1 MKSMPRS
8 LCWKDEYTEY
18 MHEICPGRLTPEVT
32 RLLNEKFGTNYTK
45 TQIGGVRKRLGLLVG
60 GEAFK
65 NKLLNKEQHDY
76 FLDNQ
81 QGKIAQEIADE
92 MNEKFGLSLNAKQVK
107 AYRKNHD
114 LLSGLTGRFEKGRTP
129 FNKGKK
135 FPGRPPNSGQFKKGN
150 KPPNYLPVGTINF
163 TTDGYPKEKI
173 AEPNK
178 WVLKH
183 RKVWEDNFG
192 PIPEG
197 HSVCFLDGDKSN
209 YDISNLILLS
219 NEELARMNHNNY
231 FSTDPELT
239 KLGAGITKLTRKI
252 KQQE

>member
-1 MKSMPRS
+1 MPRS

-32 RLLNEKFGTNYTK
+32 RLINEKFGTNYTK
-45 TQIGGVRKRLGLLVG
+45 TQISGVRKRIGLPVG
-60 GEAFK
+60 NVFK

-76 FLDNQ
+76 FTENQ
-81 QGKIAQEIADE
+81 QGKTAQEIANE
-92 MNEKFGLSLNAKQVK
+92 MNEKFGLSLTVQQVK
-107 AYRKNHD
+107 SYRSNNN
-114 LLSGLTGRFEKGRTP
+114 LTSGLTGRFEKGRIP

-135 FPGRPPNSGQFKKGN
+135 FPNRPRNSGQFKKGN

-173 AEPNK
+173 ADPNK

-197 HSVCFLDGDKSN
+197 YSVCFLDGDKSN

-219 NEELARMNHNNY
+219 NEELARMNQNNY

-239 KLGAGITKLTRKI
+239 KLGVSITKLSRKI
-252 KQQE
+252 KKQE

>member
-1 MKSMPRS
+1 MPRS

-45 TQIGGVRKRLGLLVG
+45 TQIGGVRKRLGLQVG
-60 GEAFK
+60 NVFK

-76 FLDNQ
+76 FSNNQ
-81 QGKIAQEIADE
+81 QD
-92 MNEKFGLSLNAKQVK
+92 
-107 AYRKNHD
+107 
-114 LLSGLTGRFEKGRTP
+114 SGLTGRFEKGQIP

-135 FPGRPPNSGQFKKGN
+135 FPDRPRNSGQFKKGN

-173 AEPNK
+173 ADPNK

-197 HSVCFLDGDKSN
+197 YSVCFLDGDKTN

-219 NEELARMNHNNY
+219 NEELARMNQNNY

-239 KLGAGITKLTRKI
+239 KLGVGITKLSRKI

>member
-1 MKSMPRS
+1 MPQS

-32 RLLNEKFGTNYTK
+32 RLLNEKFGTTYTK
-45 TQIGGVRKRLGLLVG
+45 VQIGGVRKRLGLLVG
-60 GEAFK
+60 DAAFK

-76 FLDNQ
+76 FSDNQ
-81 QGKIAQEIADE
+81 KWKSAQVMADE
-92 MNEKFGLSLNAKQVK
+92 MNEKFGLSLTSEQIRS
-107 AYRKNHD
+107 YRRNNN
-114 LLSGLTGRFEKGRTP
+114 LYSGLTGRFEKGQTP
-129 FNKGKK
+129 HNKGKK
-135 FPGRPPNSGQFKKGN
+135 YPNRTPNSGQFQKGN
-150 KPPNYLPVGTINF
+150 KPPNYVPVGTINY
-163 TTDGYPKEKI
+163 TTNGYPKEKI
-173 AEPNK
+173 GEPNQ

-192 PIPEG
+192 PIPKG

-219 NEELARMNHNNY
+219 REELIRMNHNDY
-231 FSTDPELT
+231 FSSDPELT
-239 KLGAGITKLTRKI
+239 KLGASITKLTRKI

>member
-1 MKSMPRS
+1 MRSMPRS

-60 GEAFK
+60 KIYQG
-65 NKLLNKEQHDY
+65 KLLTKEQHDY
-76 FLDNQ
+76 LVSIQKNKTSRDVANKMNQ
-81 QGKIAQEIADE
+81 
-92 MNEKFGLSLNAKQVK
+92 KFGLSLTEKQIK
-107 AYRKNHD
+107 SYRGNNN
-114 LLSGLTGRFEKGRTP
+114 LNSGLTGRFEKGRVP
-129 FNKGKK
+129 YNKGKK
-135 FPGRPPNSGQFKKGN
+135 LPNMPENSGQFKKGN

-173 AEPNK
+173 ADPNK

-197 HSVCFLDGDKSN
+197 YSVCFLDGDKTN

-219 NEELARMNHNNY
+219 NEELARMNQNNY

-239 KLGAGITKLTRKI
+239 KLGAGITKLSRKI

>member
-1 MKSMPRS
+1 MPRS

-60 GEAFK
+60 KIYQG
-65 NKLLNKEQHDY
+65 KLLTKEQHDY
-76 FLDNQ
+76 LVSIQKNKTSRDVANKMNQ
-81 QGKIAQEIADE
+81 
-92 MNEKFGLSLNAKQVK
+92 KFGLSLIEKQIK
-107 AYRKNHD
+107 SYRGNNN
-114 LLSGLTGRFEKGRTP
+114 LYSGLTGRFEKGRIP

-135 FPGRPPNSGQFKKGN
+135 FPDRPRNSGQFKKGN

-173 AEPNK
+173 ADPNK

-219 NEELARMNHNNY
+219 NEELARMNQNNY

-239 KLGAGITKLTRKI
+239 KLGAGITKLSRKI

>member
-1 MKSMPRS
+1 MPRS

-45 TQIGGVRKRLGLLVG
+45 TQIGGVRKRLDLLVG
-60 GEAFK
+60 KVFR

-76 FLDNQ
+76 FTENQ
-81 QGKIAQEIADE
+81 QGKTAQEIANE
-92 MNEKFGLSLNAKQVK
+92 MNEKFCLSLTVQQVK
-107 AYRKNHD
+107 SYRANNN
-114 LLSGLTGRFEKGRTP
+114 LTSGLTGRFEKGQIP

-135 FPGRPPNSGQFKKGN
+135 FPNRPPNSGYFKKGN

-173 AEPNK
+173 ADPNK

-219 NEELARMNHNNY
+219 NEELARMNQNNY
-231 FSTDPELT
+231 FSSDPELT
-239 KLGAGITKLTRKI
+239 KLGAGITKLSRKI